1 MKRTSKAT
9 NLAKLRAFLRHA
21 YRRGWIT
28 ENLNEKIT
36 TFQAVYEEK
45 EPYTEEQI
53 EAILTESLRMSR
65 GTHGYASKPKTFR
78 LLLELMLETG
88 MRAGDAVQYDPQ
100 YCLKGEKLWIYTYI
114 PQKGRR
120 KTKQSKPVEAFQ
132 TEKLKFAIDRCEWFS
147 SKLPFS
153 RGEFENESYLANEV
167 YARMQA
173 IGDRCG
179 VSDCRPHRLRDTF
192 SVRCLLRGMNTSD
205 LSRLLA
211 HSSVVITEK
220 YYARWVTDRKRRLER
235 LVCEFLDHMPL
246 VD

>member
-1 MKRTSKAT
+1 M
-9 NLAKLRAFLRHA
+9 
-21 YRRGWIT
+21 
-28 ENLNEKIT
+28 
-36 TFQAVYEEK
+36 
-45 EPYTEEQI
+45 
-53 EAILTESLRMSR
+53 
-65 GTHGYASKPKTFR
+65 
-78 LLLELMLETG
+78 ELHLH
-88 MRAGDAVQYDPQ
+88 P
-100 YCLKGEKLWIYTYI
+100 
-114 PQKGRR
+114 RR
-120 KTKQSKPVEAFQ
+120 KTKQAKPVEAFL
-132 TEKLKFAIDRCEWFS
+132 TEKLKFTIDHCEWLS

-153 RGEFENESYLANEV
+153 WGEFENESYLANEV

-235 LVCEFLDHMPL
+235 LVCEFLGHMPL
-246 VD
+246 VN